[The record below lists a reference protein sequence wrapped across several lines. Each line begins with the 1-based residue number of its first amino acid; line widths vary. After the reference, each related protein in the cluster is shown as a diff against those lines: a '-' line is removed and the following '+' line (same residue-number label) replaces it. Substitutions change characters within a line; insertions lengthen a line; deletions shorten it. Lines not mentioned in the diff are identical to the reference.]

1 MSSDVS
7 SPSSLSSKKAKLQN
21 PRGVGGEQ
29 RQEKEDQLE
38 EEEVKIK
45 TEFRNVFYSTSKDI
59 SDVCGPRV
67 RFTCIDCNER
77 VVALGANTG
86 SVYCFART
94 YVEKKTKKKKDGDK
108 EEEEKKNS
116 SVSSTE
122 EGRLRF
128 LAVISPQSIKRTD
141 AQTGRTMVT
150 SQVIQKVKLSP
161 DGNMAAIAYASGVLH
176 VISFKSG
183 SSNNSSNSST
193 PPAGRTIALLRKA
206 HASQII
212 TALTWSNDGNVVYCG
227 DDAGMVTLTDVS
239 AFTKYFKT
247 GDGSDVLK
255 KKKDDAIAGT
265 STGSGSSNNKNKSG
279 GGGNKDNSNSVGQ
292 NESQLLE
299 FEPIFCAK
307 FVKCDS
313 LLPGMEDGSEACY
326 QIDCSKSNLSTLL
339 SSRSKAS
346 VLAVNSGEQEV
357 IGTKPRDGSFGACF
371 HEMCKSAIGMDYGEE
386 GVEKKREW
394 ALCSRPGRR
403 LWITTVEVN
412 EGDEVVPKVD
422 VVATLRPDLP
432 WPTTPTILGY
442 PESCFEFKSNSDR
455 IKRMQK
461 RFEFGTLTPF
471 GDDNRMCLS
480 VAQKSVAIVDV
491 ARATVAEWFPLREP
505 ETIAR
510 GNFASGFSDF
520 AVSGR
525 SVFFLTKS
533 ATEPTIEA
541 ESSVGSIVW
550 CFEVSSDEDS
560 TKRKEVRE
568 LCKVDTSEQP
578 MVSSSSSV
586 VVSGNA
592 HAANIEEKAA
602 ILAKLAKEVKP
613 KPPSKLELLKQQH
626 SLEANS
632 DSEEVLYDEEVY
644 PKISNA
650 SDVNAIFFY
659 NPSGKSRK
667 REAQD
672 EKICAK
678 AIVSGLL
685 DSEFNCF
692 SEDPELMELFEGLD
706 LLGLDPTRNYDQR
719 AEMTRASTGHA
730 AAAMAMHEQN
740 LLAEKNGEGNK
751 MDEDDS
757 RKHPSSSS
765 RSGKTNTKSPI
776 HRLKENHHEQ
786 PETPRTPKTTDDV
799 LTSHEILNV
808 SRECCD
814 PSSTRQ
820 DMTLALQAVP
830 SIAAKTIVIESS
842 RALFVRLIQ
851 DVFSDDENI
860 KALSKSLENLALSAG
875 EVLGADAVLRCLKVA
890 CEDPDVRDHAEASA
904 LDTPSGA
911 MLSHVV
917 TNITLQLI
925 NEHHMDSSLRAV
937 TVETPSVQEQ
947 EYIDDDAI
955 KRLSTSSRSNRGNRR
970 SVTFADASTQGG
982 FEDQRVNN
990 AMQLEQKTV
999 DDHDEKKKSKRNAM
1013 NTMSSFTRRALGS
1026 RASMVETTTG
1036 GKGQE
1041 EEEDLKREKK
1051 ERDHQKL
1058 SSSSSYYSQSHASS
1072 WRTFRRRGKEVCRK
1086 ILDNKCTSI
1095 FMTLAT
1101 IWALFGDD
1109 VRVLAFPMEYDE
1121 IFVGVAIALIVLF
1134 ALETTMSVFCKRQK
1148 FMAFVGMDPCEGTD
1162 SYGTGLEGEAYDE
1175 RYGTKSENSGDIAR
1189 AGRASRAGTR
1199 AGRLVRV
1206 VRLIRV
1212 VKLYSSL
1219 QQKKN
1224 AKEQKERRA
1233 SIARSSMISSS
1244 SSISSSIHNQDIR
1257 EEMLQVRK
1265 SYVQSLESVNSSST
1279 GVSAKGS
1286 GGDFETPLVKKNSLT
1301 QAEEFDDMSDD
1312 DLEQSRVGERLSE
1325 LSTRRVIIGV
1335 LLMLFMMPIFAADF
1349 FDAGETN
1356 TLIDGGLKIVH
1367 DSARFDP
1374 NDDQARLGFFQA
1386 LNRYYEDTGEKM
1398 YRLVI
1403 NGTSYEQNGNFSN
1416 SIGALNDDD
1425 PLSYLY
1431 LNLSG
1436 VQYPKLRCEAFEF
1449 AMYSGD
1455 GENEQYD
1462 KLSFAFF
1469 DVSKVYKLQSV
1480 LNIAKTIF
1488 VCIVL
1493 LLGALLFSKDAN
1505 VLVLRPIE
1513 RMVLKVQAMAANPLT
1528 KFSIRPHDDELESEG
1543 EQLETRM
1550 LENSIARICSL
1561 LSVGFGE
1568 AGTEVIAENMKRGG
1582 EINPMIPGRK
1592 VLAIFGFCDIRQ
1604 FTDSTEVLQEEVME
1618 YVNTIG
1624 KIVHME
1630 AHLHGGSANKNIGD
1644 AFLLVWKF
1652 PPNITTRDVELASE
1666 GLLKD
1671 EEKLFVLEQ
1680 IADGALVSFLAVMA
1694 GLRRSAKLSSYKSNK
1709 KLNKRMPN
1717 FQTQMGFG
1725 LHVGWAIEGA
1735 IGSEYK
1741 VDASYLSPN
1750 VNISARLEAATKQF
1764 ETPLLFTGQFAN
1776 ILSESTRTK
1785 CRQIDHVTVKGS
1797 EQPLKLYTCDVDV
1810 EAIPVPTQE
1819 EILSGR
1825 SYEDETNSFQLYENP
1840 FLEHPDVA
1848 LMRKRVSEEFL
1859 TDFEQEIEDGP
1870 TKSLLAVMERTNY
1883 RAPNDWS
1890 GFRALTEK

>member
-45 TEFRNVFYSTSKDI
+45 TEFRNVFHSTSKDI

-94 YVEKKTKKKKDGDK
+94 YVEKTKKKKDGDK

-613 KPPSKLELLKQQH
+613 KPPSKLELLKQQY

-692 SEDPELMELFEGLD
+692 SEDPELMELFESLD

-925 NEHHMDSSLRAV
+925 NEHHVRNR
-937 TVETPSVQEQ
+937 
-947 EYIDDDAI
+947 IH
-955 KRLSTSSRSNRGNRR
+955 LS
-970 SVTFADASTQGG
+970 
-982 FEDQRVNN
+982 
-990 AMQLEQKTV
+990 
-999 DDHDEKKKSKRNAM
+999 
-1013 NTMSSFTRRALGS
+1013 
-1026 RASMVETTTG
+1026 
-1036 GKGQE
+1036 
-1041 EEEDLKREKK
+1041 
-1051 ERDHQKL
+1051 
-1058 SSSSSYYSQSHASS
+1058 
-1072 WRTFRRRGKEVCRK
+1072 
-1086 ILDNKCTSI
+1086 
-1095 FMTLAT
+1095 
-1101 IWALFGDD
+1101 
-1109 VRVLAFPMEYDE
+1109 
-1121 IFVGVAIALIVLF
+1121 
-1134 ALETTMSVFCKRQK
+1134 
-1148 FMAFVGMDPCEGTD
+1148 
-1162 SYGTGLEGEAYDE
+1162 
-1175 RYGTKSENSGDIAR
+1175 
-1189 AGRASRAGTR
+1189 
-1199 AGRLVRV
+1199 
-1206 VRLIRV
+1206 
-1212 VKLYSSL
+1212 
-1219 QQKKN
+1219 
-1224 AKEQKERRA
+1224 
-1233 SIARSSMISSS
+1233 
-1244 SSISSSIHNQDIR
+1244 
-1257 EEMLQVRK
+1257 
-1265 SYVQSLESVNSSST
+1265 
-1279 GVSAKGS
+1279 
-1286 GGDFETPLVKKNSLT
+1286 
-1301 QAEEFDDMSDD
+1301 
-1312 DLEQSRVGERLSE
+1312 
-1325 LSTRRVIIGV
+1325 
-1335 LLMLFMMPIFAADF
+1335 
-1349 FDAGETN
+1349 
-1356 TLIDGGLKIVH
+1356 
-1367 DSARFDP
+1367 
-1374 NDDQARLGFFQA
+1374 
-1386 LNRYYEDTGEKM
+1386 
-1398 YRLVI
+1398 
-1403 NGTSYEQNGNFSN
+1403 
-1416 SIGALNDDD
+1416 
-1425 PLSYLY
+1425 
-1431 LNLSG
+1431 
-1436 VQYPKLRCEAFEF
+1436 
-1449 AMYSGD
+1449 
-1455 GENEQYD
+1455 
-1462 KLSFAFF
+1462 
-1469 DVSKVYKLQSV
+1469 
-1480 LNIAKTIF
+1480 
-1488 VCIVL
+1488 
-1493 LLGALLFSKDAN
+1493 
-1505 VLVLRPIE
+1505 
-1513 RMVLKVQAMAANPLT
+1513 
-1528 KFSIRPHDDELESEG
+1528 
-1543 EQLETRM
+1543 
-1550 LENSIARICSL
+1550 
-1561 LSVGFGE
+1561 
-1568 AGTEVIAENMKRGG
+1568 
-1582 EINPMIPGRK
+1582 
-1592 VLAIFGFCDIRQ
+1592 
-1604 FTDSTEVLQEEVME
+1604 
-1618 YVNTIG
+1618 
-1624 KIVHME
+1624 
-1630 AHLHGGSANKNIGD
+1630 
-1644 AFLLVWKF
+1644 
-1652 PPNITTRDVELASE
+1652 
-1666 GLLKD
+1666 
-1671 EEKLFVLEQ
+1671 
-1680 IADGALVSFLAVMA
+1680 
-1694 GLRRSAKLSSYKSNK
+1694 
-1709 KLNKRMPN
+1709 
-1717 FQTQMGFG
+1717 
-1725 LHVGWAIEGA
+1725 
-1735 IGSEYK
+1735 
-1741 VDASYLSPN
+1741 
-1750 VNISARLEAATKQF
+1750 
-1764 ETPLLFTGQFAN
+1764 
-1776 ILSESTRTK
+1776 
-1785 CRQIDHVTVKGS
+1785 
-1797 EQPLKLYTCDVDV
+1797 
-1810 EAIPVPTQE
+1810 
-1819 EILSGR
+1819 
-1825 SYEDETNSFQLYENP
+1825 
-1840 FLEHPDVA
+1840 
-1848 LMRKRVSEEFL
+1848 
-1859 TDFEQEIEDGP
+1859 
-1870 TKSLLAVMERTNY
+1870 
-1883 RAPNDWS
+1883 
-1890 GFRALTEK
+1890 